1 MELHKLHTPPPVWLI
16 YVKPWRDFRKFHYD
30 PIAHKAAGQ
39 TGVSPPTVFIPSVYT
54 QTDGY
59 TISVTLH
66 ILINISC

>member
-1 MELHKLHTPPPVWLI
+1 MT
-16 YVKPWRDFRKFHYD
+16 

-54 QTDGY
+54 QTEGY

-66 ILINISC
+66 MLINIPRYDKNI